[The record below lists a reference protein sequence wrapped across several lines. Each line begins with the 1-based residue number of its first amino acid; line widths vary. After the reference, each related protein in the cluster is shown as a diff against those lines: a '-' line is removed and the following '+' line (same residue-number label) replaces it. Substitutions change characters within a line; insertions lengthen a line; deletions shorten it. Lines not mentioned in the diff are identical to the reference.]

1 MKKLPN
7 GGFFQM
13 EFDFIPSSKRGLNED
28 ELPKSAGSSSK
39 RGLNEDELPKSAGS
53 SSKRGLN
60 EDELPKSAGSSSKRG
75 LIEDESRI
83 ISFIGAIFGKFVSPY
98 IQKPFFY

>member
-1 MKKLPN
+1 MIKVRSGSVRTDNTDINEKAPKRGL
-7 GGFFQM
+7 FQM

-60 EDELPKSAGSSSKRG
+60 EDE
-75 LIEDESRI
+75 SRI
-83 ISFIGAIFGKFVSPY
+83 ISFIGAIFGKFVSLY

>member
-28 ELPKSAGSSSK
+28 E
-39 RGLNEDELPKSAGS
+39 
-53 SSKRGLN
+53 
-60 EDELPKSAGSSSKRG
+60 
-75 LIEDESRI
+75 SRI
-83 ISFIGAIFGKFVSPY
+83 ISFIGAIFGKFVSLY

>member
-60 EDELPKSAGSSSKRG
+60 EDE
-75 LIEDESRI
+75 SRI
-83 ISFIGAIFGKFVSPY
+83 ISFIGAIFGKFVSLY

>member
-39 RGLNEDELPKSAGS
+39 RGLNEDE
-53 SSKRGLN
+53 
-60 EDELPKSAGSSSKRG
+60 
-75 LIEDESRI
+75 SRI
-83 ISFIGAIFGKFVSPY
+83 ISFIGAIFGKFVSLY